1 MVPPEGLI
9 DLVYRPLFLEM
20 GRILRQAGTGDGP
33 IQGCL
38 DLAANTAD
46 PLPSMAALLI
56 WLSGGTASG
65 RPACLRGREECRA
78 SLGGLQ
84 AGCTVD
90 PSLPAGR
97 WGGRGWIGRGKFS
110 MRCLI
115 GLQDRLFVLSS
126 PGAAEERVFLP
137 EGEGAYYQA
146 LDARECAREG
156 RVSRILP
163 PAALEAAMR
172 SCAEAGAI

>member
-1 MVPPEGLI
+1 
-9 DLVYRPLFLEM
+9 
-20 GRILRQAGTGDGP
+20 
-33 IQGCL
+33 
-38 DLAANTAD
+38 
-46 PLPSMAALLI
+46 
-56 WLSGGTASG
+56 
-65 RPACLRGREECRA
+65 
-78 SLGGLQ
+78 
-84 AGCTVD
+84 
-90 PSLPAGR
+90 
-97 WGGRGWIGRGKFS
+97 